1 MVFLNDIRP
10 LSEFQR
16 NTKTY
21 IRRLA
26 KTGQPEVLTVN
37 GKASVVV
44 QDAAAYQKLM
54 DQVED
59 ARTAQAIAEI
69 DRGEGIP
76 LKEAFAL
83 IRKRIKQQEKR
94 AAR

>member
-16 NTKTY
+16 NSKTY

-37 GKASVVV
+37 GKARVIV
-44 QDAAAYQKLM
+44 QDAIAYQKM
-54 DQVED
+54 IDQMED
-59 ARTAQAIAEI
+59 ARTAQALAEI
-69 DRGEGIP
+69 DRGETIP

-83 IRKRIKQQEKR
+83 IRKRIAAKR
-94 AAR
+94 ASR